1 MVGIVSN
8 NAALSAQRNLKV
20 SADQSSASI
29 ARLSSGNKIIR
40 ASDDV
45 AGLAVGTVLRT
56 NVSTLRTALTS
67 TSQASS
73 LLQIADGG
81 LQNIGE
87 ILQRQKALA
96 VSANSGSLSNNER
109 AFLNEEFQNLTNEIN
124 RLVDGTNFNGI
135 KLLDG
140 ALFNKSDVTTAT
152 DAGVQATGSI
162 NFSAVA
168 ADGDTVSINGVQF
181 TFSVTP
187 AATTDVAIGGSASDS
202 VDNLINAINATIA
215 SSATS
220 SANRNALLAVS
231 VEKVG
236 SSLMIRSNS
245 AGLEGNRITLAEVG
259 AGITVSGTTLTGG
272 VEGNLTTTRTS
283 VIGSVGDNILRQ
295 ASGTRASGTI
305 QMTTIAANAEQ
316 ITVNGVQFTFL
327 DTANL
332 TGAANEVEIG
342 GSIAATIT
350 NLVSAINNSN
360 SDGAKKV
367 VATASA
373 ADTVTVT
380 ADAVGTDGN
389 NIVFFSAATT
399 PASFTVSNTGTMTGG
414 QSVSDI
420 GGTKAYGTYTYT
432 SQVTAGNSIT
442 VGGVAFTYRDS
453 TTYTGSS
460 TEILIGDTVQDTID
474 NTVAALS
481 NAKGNLSAANAL
493 ALGVASY
500 ERSGDVLNI
509 TYDAVGS
516 NGNAFTT
523 TAVGTAMTVSGGTLT
538 DSTTPTIAID
548 TTNISNNDAFVGKLS
563 GFKATYNGVA
573 DKVTLE
579 IKVGDYTYKGTIDD
593 TTPRNG
599 TTVRLTSEQSG
610 GGYFEFDLAGGNG
623 SAVANQSDADAL
635 AGRLDRAFSTLTFG
649 QSRDVSSFKAE
660 GDVLTNG
667 VKTGSLTGASLDI
680 KASGFSDVKIESVK
694 VTAPVAGASDGVI
707 EMVINGETFRSKDG
721 LGTST
726 IGFTLVSQTNPR
738 NTVTFQGAESTS
750 FSNAAEAAS
759 FQAALEGALGV
770 GEGKSGLNFQ
780 VGITASDS
788 INVAL
793 QDARTSALYKDASG
807 ATVTL
812 NISTAEGAQA
822 ASDVLDNA
830 IRTVTSL
837 RATVGALQSRFNY
850 AAASLE
856 TSVQNTDAARGDF
869 LDASIEAESTNFAQ
883 SQVRLQASISVLAQ
897 ANQLPQN
904 LLKLIG

>member
-20 SADQSSASI
+20 AADQSSSSI

-109 AFLNEEFQNLTNEIN
+109 AFLNEEFQNLTSEIN

-152 DAGVQATGSI
+152 AAGAQASGSI
-162 NFSAVA
+162 SFSAVA
-168 ADGDTVSINGVQF
+168 ADGDTVTINGVA
-181 TFSVTP
+181 FSFDVPPTG
-187 AATTDVAIGGSASDS
+187 ATTSVAVGATASES

-220 SANRNALLAVS
+220 SSNRNSLLAVS

-236 SSLMIRSNS
+236 TTLLVKSNS
-245 AGLEGNRITLAEVG
+245 AGLEGNRITIA
-259 AGITVSGTTLTGG
+259 ASAATASGTNLTGG

-295 ASGTRASGTI
+295 SSGTRAS
-305 QMTTIAANAEQ
+305 AAFTFGGNAADAETV
-316 ITVNGVQFTFL
+316 TVNGVLFTFRS
-327 DTANL
+327 TANL
-332 TGAANEVEIG
+332 TGAANEVEVG
-342 GSIAATIT
+342 GSANASAA
-350 NLVSAINNSN
+350 NLTAAINAST

-367 VATASA
+367 VASDNGAGV
-373 ADTVTVT
+373 VTIY

-389 NIVFFSAATT
+389 NIAIAEATANVTVPAA
-399 PASFTVSNTGTMTGG
+399 GTLSGG
-414 QSVSDI
+414 QSINDI
-420 GGTKAYGTYTYT
+420 GGSKAYGTYTFT
-432 SQVTAGNSIT
+432 SQVTTADTIT

-460 TEILIGDTVQDTID
+460 TEILIGSSVQETID
-474 NTVAALS
+474 NTVAALN

-516 NGNAFTT
+516 NGNAFATT
-523 TAVGTAMTVSGGTLT
+523 TSSTAITASGATLT

-548 TTNISNNDAFVGKLS
+548 VTNISNNEAFTGKLS

-579 IKVGDYTYKGTIDD
+579 IKVGDYTYKGTVDD

-623 SAVANQSDADAL
+623 TSVANQSDANAL
-635 AGRLDRAFSTLTFG
+635 AGRLDKAFSTLTFG
-649 QSRDVSSFKAE
+649 QSRDVSSFNAQ
-660 GDVLTNG
+660 GDILTNG
-667 VKTGSLTGASLDI
+667 VKTGSLTGASFDL
-680 KASGFSDVKIESVK
+680 KATSFSDVKIESVK
-694 VTAPVAGASDGVI
+694 VSAPVAGANDGVI
-707 EMVINGETFRSKDG
+707 EVVINGETFRSKDG

-726 IGFTLVSQTNPR
+726 VGFTLVSQTNPR
-738 NTVTFQGAESTS
+738 NTLTFQGAEATS

-759 FQAALEGALGV
+759 FQTALEGALGV

-788 INVAL
+788 INVSL
-793 QDARTSALYKDASG
+793 QDARTAALYKDANG
-807 ATVTL
+807 ATVSL
-812 NISTAEGAQA
+812 DISTAEGAQA
-822 ASDVLDNA
+822 ASNVLDNA